1 MEIKSF
7 SRISKQA
14 KEAKLPTVEV
24 PNLLAMQID
33 SFNGFLQKDIH
44 PQKRINFGLQEVLTS
59 TFPLE
64 DQKGIFFLEFI
75 DYIVIKEKYSTDE
88 CIERNLSY
96 QAPVKAR
103 MRLTI
108 YDEDI
113 LKESGE
119 KIVKNTIEQDVF
131 LGEIPLIT
139 RKGTFVI
146 NGAERVIIS
155 QLHRSPGIF
164 YSETKHPNGKLLYSA
179 KLIPQNGSWLEFNM
193 DSYDAMFV
201 LIDKRRKL
209 PASVLLRA
217 IGLSTNSDLRDHF
230 YKREDIPVK
239 DSKGRFLFSD
249 HINKETGEII
259 IEAASEIGEEAYE
272 ILLESGIKKVTVITE
287 KSEIT
292 LKILE
297 HTIDK
302 DQTTNQEEALKK
314 IYTLIRP
321 GEEPSY
327 EIALELF
334 KRMFFNERRYN
345 LGEVGR
351 YKLNKRLNL
360 NIGNSIHIL
369 TKEDFIAIIEQLI
382 AVYKDEDTVD
392 DIDHLANRRIRTV
405 GELLAEQY
413 NIGISRVARTAIE
426 RMSIANSDEVTIHD
440 LINSNALIAVV
451 QSFFLT
457 GQLSQFMEQIN
468 PLSAITHKRRLSAL
482 GPGGLTRDRAGFE
495 VRDVHYSHYGRIC
508 PIETPEGPNIGL
520 ISSPAMYAKINR
532 LGFLETP
539 YIKIVNSKITQEIDY
554 LDSHEEEKY
563 TIAQSNVNYD
573 KDLKITDKLVLA
585 RYKGEFLQVKPEEV
599 QYMDVSPQQ
608 IVSVSASIIPFL
620 EHDDANRALMG
631 SNMQRQAVPL
641 ITPEV
646 PIVGT
651 GMEKTIAEDSGVVA
665 VAPYEGTV
673 THVTSSYIDIER
685 INPDE
690 DVLDLGLKN
699 RIYLKKFGR
708 SNQDTAIN
716 QRPTV
721 KKGDYVKENDI
732 ISDGPAISQG
742 RLSLGRNMLVAFMPW
757 YGYNFEDAI
766 ILSEKVA
773 REDILTSIYI
783 EEHEVLVRNMKNGKE
798 ELAYDIPNVP
808 TKSLR
813 NLDKT
818 GIIRVGSVV
827 KSGDIIVGKITP
839 KNVDID
845 PSPEENLM
853 RALFG
858 DRAGDFTNSS
868 LKAKPGMEG
877 VVIDVKVFSRLEGV
891 EEFEEQTRKQEELKR
906 IKKEHAE
913 RQNRIEKYLKNQ
925 LSKLLIG
932 EIAKNIVDSK
942 TNMFFI
948 PSDKKITNNDLKK
961 INFKRLNL
969 EYELVKSN
977 NKNQEIYY
985 EIIQKVNTA
994 QEESTNIFKKLQERL
1009 KHGDELPY
1017 GVRKMVKVYIAKKRK
1032 IQVGDK
1038 MAGRHGNKGVISRI
1052 CSIEDMPFMEDGES
1066 VDIILNPLG
1075 VPSRMN
1081 IGQIMETH
1089 LGIAAKIL
1097 GYNSETPVFDGAN
1110 LEDIIIEMKKAKLPP
1125 DGKQTLYDGKTG
1137 FPFKEKVTIGIMY
1150 MLKLNHLVADKMH
1163 SRSTGPYSL
1172 ITQQP
1177 LGGKAQHGGQR
1188 LGEMEVWALEAYG
1201 ASRLLEEM
1209 LTIKS
1214 DDVDGRTNAF
1224 KAITS
1229 GLNPPKPGIPESFN
1243 VLVSELKSLCFNI
1256 EFLQEKES
1264 LMEVQK

>member
-1 MEIKSF
+1 
-7 SRISKQA
+7 
-14 KEAKLPTVEV
+14 
-24 PNLLAMQID
+24 
-33 SFNGFLQKDIH
+33 
-44 PQKRINFGLQEVLTS
+44 
-59 TFPLE
+59 
-64 DQKGIFFLEFI
+64 
-75 DYIVIKEKYSTDE
+75 
-88 CIERNLSY
+88 
-96 QAPVKAR
+96 
-103 MRLTI
+103 
-108 YDEDI
+108 
-113 LKESGE
+113 
-119 KIVKNTIEQDVF
+119 
-131 LGEIPLIT
+131 
-139 RKGTFVI
+139 
-146 NGAERVIIS
+146 
-155 QLHRSPGIF
+155 
-164 YSETKHPNGKLLYSA
+164 
-179 KLIPQNGSWLEFNM
+179 
-193 DSYDAMFV
+193 
-201 LIDKRRKL
+201 
-209 PASVLLRA
+209 
-217 IGLSTNSDLRDHF
+217 
-230 YKREDIPVK
+230 
-239 DSKGRFLFSD
+239 
-249 HINKETGEII
+249 
-259 IEAASEIGEEAYE
+259 
-272 ILLESGIKKVTVITE
+272 
-287 KSEIT
+287 
-292 LKILE
+292 
-297 HTIDK
+297 
-302 DQTTNQEEALKK
+302 
-314 IYTLIRP
+314 
-321 GEEPSY
+321 
-327 EIALELF
+327 
-334 KRMFFNERRYN
+334 
-345 LGEVGR
+345 
-351 YKLNKRLNL
+351 
-360 NIGNSIHIL
+360 
-369 TKEDFIAIIEQLI
+369 
-382 AVYKDEDTVD
+382 
-392 DIDHLANRRIRTV
+392 
-405 GELLAEQY
+405 
-413 NIGISRVARTAIE
+413 
-426 RMSIANSDEVTIHD
+426 
-440 LINSNALIAVV
+440 
-451 QSFFLT
+451 
-457 GQLSQFMEQIN
+457 
-468 PLSAITHKRRLSAL
+468 
-482 GPGGLTRDRAGFE
+482 
-495 VRDVHYSHYGRIC
+495 
-508 PIETPEGPNIGL
+508 
-520 ISSPAMYAKINR
+520 
-532 LGFLETP
+532 
-539 YIKIVNSKITQEIDY
+539 
-554 LDSHEEEKY
+554 
-563 TIAQSNVNYD
+563 
-573 KDLKITDKLVLA
+573 
-585 RYKGEFLQVKPEEV
+585 
-599 QYMDVSPQQ
+599 
-608 IVSVSASIIPFL
+608 
-620 EHDDANRALMG
+620 MG

-641 ITPEV
+641 ISPEV

-742 RLSLGRNMLVAFMPW
+742 RLSLGRNMMVAFMPW

-969 EYELVKSN
+969 EYELVKNN

-985 EIIQKVNTA
+985 KIIQKVNTA

-1089 LGIAAKIL
+1089 LGIAAKI
-1097 GYNSETPVFDGAN
+1097 
-1110 LEDIIIEMKKAKLPP
+1110 
-1125 DGKQTLYDGKTG
+1125 
-1137 FPFKEKVTIGIMY
+1137 
-1150 MLKLNHLVADKMH
+1150 
-1163 SRSTGPYSL
+1163 
-1172 ITQQP
+1172 
-1177 LGGKAQHGGQR
+1177 
-1188 LGEMEVWALEAYG
+1188 
-1201 ASRLLEEM
+1201 
-1209 LTIKS
+1209 
-1214 DDVDGRTNAF
+1214 
-1224 KAITS
+1224 
-1229 GLNPPKPGIPESFN
+1229 
-1243 VLVSELKSLCFNI
+1243 
-1256 EFLQEKES
+1256 
-1264 LMEVQK
+1264 

>member
-1 MEIKSF
+1 MKIKSY
-7 SRISKQA
+7 SRIRKKAESA
-14 KEAKLPTVEV
+14 GLPDVQI
-24 PNLLAMQID
+24 PNLLAMQVD
-33 SFNGFLQKDIH
+33 SYDDFLQKDVH
-44 PQKRINFGLQEVLTS
+44 PRKRADFGLQAVLTS
-59 TFPLE
+59 IFPLE
-64 DQKGIFFLEFI
+64 DQKGIYHLEFI
-75 DYIVIKEKYSTDE
+75 DYIVLKEKYSTNE

-103 MRLTI
+103 MRLII
-108 YDEDI
+108 YDEEI
-113 LKESGE
+113 LKDTGE
-119 KIVKNTIEQDVF
+119 KRVKSTIEQDVF
-131 LGEIPLIT
+131 LGEVPLVT
-139 RKGTFVI
+139 NQGTFII

-164 YSETKHPNGKLLYSA
+164 YSEAKHASGKTLYSA
-179 KLIPQNGSWLEFNM
+179 KLIPYTGSWLEFNM

-209 PASVLLRA
+209 PASILLRA
-217 IGLSTNSDLRDHF
+217 IGLSTNDDLRNYF
-230 YKREDIPVK
+230 YQSEDIKVADAK
-239 DSKGRFLFSD
+239 ERFFASD
-249 HINKETGEII
+249 IMDKETGEIVFD
-259 IEAASEIGEEAYE
+259 AGSEIDEEVIEKLTEA
-272 ILLESGIKKVTVITE
+272 GIKKITVIKPE
-287 KSEIT
+287 SEIT
-292 LKILE
+292 RKILE
-297 HTIDK
+297 QTIAK

-321 GEEPSY
+321 GEEPTF
-327 EIALELF
+327 EAALELF
-334 KRMFFNERRYN
+334 NRMFFNERRYN
-345 LGEVGR
+345 LGKVGR
-351 YKLNKRLNL
+351 HKLNTRLGL
-360 NIGNSIHIL
+360 DIDPSIHIL
-369 TKEDFIAIIEQLI
+369 TKEDFIAIIEKLI
-382 AVYKDEDTVD
+382 AVYRDEDTID
-392 DIDHLANRRIRTV
+392 DIDHLANRRVRTV
-405 GELLAEQY
+405 GELLEEQF
-413 NIGISRVARTAIE
+413 NIGLSRVARTCVE
-426 RMSIANSDEVTIHD
+426 RMSIANADEVTIHD

-451 QSFFLT
+451 QAFFLT
-457 GQLSQFMEQIN
+457 GQLSQFMEQTN
-468 PLSAITHKRRLSAL
+468 PLTAVTHKRRLSAL
-482 GPGGLTRDRAGFE
+482 GPGGLTRERAGFE

-520 ISSPAMYAKINR
+520 ISSPAMFSKVNE

-539 YIKIVNSKITQEIDY
+539 YIKVKDGKITKEVEY
-554 LDSHEEEKY
+554 LDSFQEESSI
-563 TIAQSNVNYD
+563 IAQANINYD
-573 KDLKITDKLVLA
+573 EKMKITDKFVFA
-585 RYKGEFLQVKPEEV
+585 RRRGEFEQVQPESV

-608 IVSVSASIIPFL
+608 IVSVSAAMIPFL

-641 ITPEV
+641 ISPEV
-646 PIVGT
+646 PMVGT
-651 GMEKTIAEDSGVVA
+651 GMEGIIAADSGVVA
-665 VAPYEGTV
+665 VAPYDGKV
-673 THVTSSYIDIER
+673 TKVTSSYIDIKR
-685 INPDE
+685 KNPD
-690 DVLDLGLKN
+690 DSILDMGTQN
-699 RIYLKKFGR
+699 RVYLKKFER
-708 SNQDTAIN
+708 SNQDTCVS

-721 KKGDYVKENDI
+721 KKGDKIKKGDLL
-732 ISDGPAISQG
+732 SDGPSINEG
-742 RLSLGRNMLVAFMPW
+742 RLALGRNMLVAFMPW
-757 YGYNFEDAI
+757 YGYNYEDAI
-766 ILSEKVA
+766 ILSENVA
-773 REDILTSIYI
+773 REDMLTSVYI

-827 KSGDIIVGKITP
+827 KAGDIIVGKITP

-877 VVIDVKVFSRLEGV
+877 VVIDVKVFSRLEGID
-891 EEFEEQTRKQEELKR
+891 EIEEQERKQEELNRIKQERADRRKR
-906 IKKEHAE
+906 IEE
-913 RQNRIEKYLKNQ
+913 FLKN
-925 LSKLLIG
+925 KFEKILLG
-932 EIAKNIVDSK
+932 QVAKNIVDEK

-948 PSDKKITNNDLKK
+948 PSGKKITQADLKK

-969 EYELVKSN
+969 DYDLIDDFEL
-977 NKNQEIYY
+977 NQEIYNN
-985 EIIQKVNTA
+985 IILKTKLA
-994 QEESTNIFKKLQERL
+994 EEESTNIYKKAQERL

-1032 IQVGDK
+1032 IAVGDK

-1052 CSIEDMPFMEDGES
+1052 SPIEDMPFMENGEP

-1089 LGIAAKIL
+1089 LGMAAKIL
-1097 GYNSETPVFDGAN
+1097 GLNVETPVFDGAT
-1110 LEDIIIEMKKAKLPP
+1110 LADIASEMKKAKLPL
-1125 DGKQTLYDGKTG
+1125 DGKQVLYDGKTG
-1137 FPFKEKVTIGIMY
+1137 EPFKNRVTVGVMY

-1163 SRSTGPYSL
+1163 ARSTGPYSL

-1209 LTIKS
+1209 LTVKS

-1229 GLNPPKPGIPESFN
+1229 GQNPPKPGIPESFN
-1243 VLVSELKSLCFNI
+1243 VLVSELKSLCFDI
-1256 EFLQEKES
+1256 EFLANKE
-1264 LMEVQK
+1264 

>member
-1 MEIKSF
+1 MEIKSY
-7 SRISKQA
+7 SRIRKKAKQSG
-14 KEAKLPTVEV
+14 LPSVKV
-24 PNLLAMQID
+24 PNLLSMQID
-33 SFNGFLQKDIH
+33 SYNYFLQKDIH
-44 PQKRINFGLQEVLTS
+44 PQKRKDTGLQAILNS
-59 TFPLE
+59 IFPLE
-64 DQKGIFFLEFI
+64 DQKGIYHLDFI
-75 DYIVIKEKYSTDE
+75 DYIVLKEKYTTDE

-96 QAPVKAR
+96 QAPIKAR
-103 MRLTI
+103 MRLII
-108 YDEDI
+108 YDEEI
-113 LKESGE
+113 LKEIGE
-119 KIVKNTIEQDVF
+119 RRVKNTIEQDVF
-131 LGEIPLIT
+131 FGEIPLVT
-139 RKGTFVI
+139 NRGTFII

-164 YSETKHPNGKLLYSA
+164 YSETKHPSGKILYSA
-179 KLIPQNGSWLEFNM
+179 KLIPYNGSWLEFTM

-209 PASVLLRA
+209 PITVLLRA
-217 IGLSTNSDLRDHF
+217 IGLSTNDDLRNYF
-230 YKREDIPVK
+230 YEKENLKVS
-239 DSKGRFLFSD
+239 DSSGRFLFSD
-249 HINKETGEII
+249 VYNTETGEII
-259 IEAASEIGEEAYE
+259 YEAATEIGKEEIEAMTEG
-272 ILLESGIKKVTVITE
+272 GIKKVTIIKE
-287 KSEIT
+287 ISEIT
-292 LKILE
+292 RKILE
-297 HTIDK
+297 QTIAK
-302 DQTTNQEEALKK
+302 DQTTNQEQALKK

-327 EIALELF
+327 DVALDLF
-334 KRMFFNERRYN
+334 NRMFFNARRYN
-345 LGEVGR
+345 LGKVGR
-351 YKLNKRLNL
+351 HKLNTRLGL
-360 NIGNSIHIL
+360 NIDPSIHIL
-369 TKEDFIAIIEQLI
+369 TKEDFIAIIDKLI

-392 DIDHLANRRIRTV
+392 DIDHLANRRVRTV
-405 GELLAEQY
+405 GELLGEQY
-413 NIGISRVARTAIE
+413 NIGLSRVARTAVE

-451 QSFFLT
+451 QAFFLT
-457 GQLSQFMEQIN
+457 GQLSQFMEQTN
-468 PLSAITHKRRLSAL
+468 PLTAITHKRRLSAL
-482 GPGGLTRDRAGFE
+482 GPGGLTRERAGFE

-520 ISSPAMYAKINR
+520 ISSPAMFARVNE

-539 YIKIVNSKITQEIDY
+539 YIKIENGKITSTVEY
-554 LDSHEEEKY
+554 LDAFDEEKHI
-563 TIAQSNVNYD
+563 IAQANVIYD
-573 KDLKITDKLVLA
+573 ENLKITDKLVFA

-608 IVSVSASIIPFL
+608 IVSASASLIPFL

-641 ITPEV
+641 ISPEV
-646 PIVGT
+646 PIIGT
-651 GMEKTIAEDSGVVA
+651 GMEKIVAADSGA
-665 VAPYEGTV
+665 AAIAPYDGVV
-673 THVTSSYIDIER
+673 TKATSSYIDIER
-685 INPDE
+685 ENPD
-690 DVLDLGLKN
+690 DSVLDLGTSS
-699 RIYLKKFGR
+699 RIYLKKFAR
-708 SNQDTAIN
+708 SNQDTSIN
-716 QRPTV
+716 QRPKVRIGDKV
-721 KKGDYVKENDI
+721 KKGEI
-732 ISDGPAISQG
+732 ISDGPAITED
-742 RLSLGRNMLVAFMPW
+742 RLALGRNMLVALMPW
-757 YGYNFEDAI
+757 YGYNYEDAI

-818 GIIRVGSVV
+818 GIIRVGSIVT
-827 KSGDIIVGKITP
+827 SGDIIVGKITP

-877 VVIDVKVFSRLEGV
+877 VVIDVKVFSRLEDIN
-891 EEFEEQTRKQEELKR
+891 EFEEQERKQEVLNRIKQERTERRKR
-906 IKKEHAE
+906 IDEF
-913 RQNRIEKYLKNQ
+913 LKNRFEDA
-925 LSKLLIG
+925 LIG
-932 EIAKNIVDSK
+932 QIAKNIVDSK
-942 TNMFFI
+942 TNMFFV
-948 PSDKKITNNDLKK
+948 PSGKKITNNDLKK

-969 EYELVKSN
+969 DYDLVEDFR
-977 NKNQEIYY
+977 KNQQIYND
-985 EIIQKVNTA
+985 IILKIKNASDESDNIYKKV
-994 QEESTNIFKKLQERL
+994 QERL

-1032 IQVGDK
+1032 IAVGDK

-1052 CSIEDMPFMEDGES
+1052 SKIEDMPFMENGKS

-1089 LGIAAKIL
+1089 LGMAAKIL
-1097 GYNSETPVFDGAN
+1097 GYHIETPVFDGAT
-1110 LEDIIIEMKKAKLPP
+1110 LDDINKEMKKAKLPI
-1125 DGKQTLYDGKTG
+1125 DGKQVLYDGKIG
-1137 FPFKEKVTIGIMY
+1137 EPFKERVTVGIMY

-1229 GLNPPKPGIPESFN
+1229 GQNPPKPGIPESFN
-1243 VLVSELKSLCFNI
+1243 VLVSELKSLCFDV
-1256 EFLQEKES
+1256 EFLASKES
-1264 LMEVQK
+1264 

>member
-1 MEIKSF
+1 MS
-7 SRISKQA
+7 
-14 KEAKLPTVEV
+14 L
-24 PNLLAMQID
+24 
-33 SFNGFLQKDIH
+33 
-44 PQKRINFGLQEVLTS
+44 
-59 TFPLE
+59 
-64 DQKGIFFLEFI
+64 
-75 DYIVIKEKYSTDE
+75 KEKYSTDE

-96 QAPVKAR
+96 QAPIKAR
-103 MRLTI
+103 MRLI
-108 YDEDI
+108 IFDEDI

-119 KIVKNTIEQDVF
+119 KRVKSTIEQDVF
-131 LGEIPLIT
+131 LGEIPLVT
-139 RKGTFVI
+139 DRGTFVI

-164 YSETKHPNGKLLYSA
+164 FSENQHPNGKLLHSA
-179 KLIPQNGSWLEFNM
+179 KLIPDNGSWLEFTM

-209 PASVLLRA
+209 PATVLLRA
-217 IGLSTNSDLRDHF
+217 VGLSTNNDLREHF
-230 YKREDIPVK
+230 Y
-239 DSKGRFLFSD
+239 
-249 HINKETGEII
+249 NKETIKTKDAEERFTFCDIVDPDTGVVLL
-259 IEAASEIGEEAYE
+259 EAGAEIGKEEIETIITA
-272 ILLESGIKKVTVITE
+272 GIKKIDIIAQD
-287 KSEIT
+287 SEIT
-292 LKILE
+292 RKILE
-297 HTIDK
+297 HTIGK

-321 GEEPSY
+321 GEEPTY
-327 EIALELF
+327 EIAEELF
-334 KRMFFNERRYN
+334 NRMFFNERRYN

-351 YKLNKRLNL
+351 HKLNSRLKL
-360 NIGNSIHIL
+360 KIDRSVHIL
-369 TKEDFIAIIEQLI
+369 TKEDLVAIIETLI
-382 AVYKDEDTVD
+382 AVYKDEDHID
-392 DIDHLANRRIRTV
+392 DIDHLANRRVRTV
-405 GELLAEQY
+405 GELLSEQY
-413 NIGISRVARTAIE
+413 NIGLSRVARTAVE

-482 GPGGLTRDRAGFE
+482 GPGGLTRERAGFE
-495 VRDVHYSHYGRIC
+495 VRDVHYSHYGRVC

-520 ISSPAMYAKINR
+520 ISSPAMYARVNE

-539 YIKIVNSKITQEIDY
+539 YIKVEDGKITDQVDY
-554 LDSHEEEKY
+554 LDPYDEENY

-573 KDLKITDKLVLA
+573 KDLNMTDKLVLA
-585 RYKGEFLQVKPEEV
+585 RNKGEFIQVEPIDV

-608 IVSVSASIIPFL
+608 IVSVSASLIPFL

-641 ITPEV
+641 IQPEV
-646 PIVGT
+646 PLIGT
-651 GMEKTIAEDSGVVA
+651 GMEKIVAEDSGA
-665 VAPYEGTV
+665 VALAHYDGV
-673 THVTSSYIDIER
+673 IKKATSSYIDIEKT
-685 INPDE
+685 NPDE
-690 DVLDLGLKN
+690 DILDIGINN
-699 RIYLKKFGR
+699 RIYLKKFMK
-708 SNQDTAIN
+708 SNQETSIN

-721 KKGDYVKENDI
+721 KVGDKVNKGDI
-732 ISDGPAISQG
+732 ISDGPAISEG
-742 RLSLGRNMLVAFMPW
+742 RLALGRNMVVAFMPW

-773 REDILTSIYI
+773 REDMLTSIYI

-827 KSGDIIVGKITP
+827 KAGDIIVGKITP

-868 LKAKPGMEG
+868 LKSKPGMEG
-877 VVIDVKVFSRLEGV
+877 VVIDVKVFSRMEDV
-891 EEFEEQTRKQEELKR
+891 EEFEEQDRRESSLKK
-906 IKKEHAE
+906 IKKEHLE
-913 RQNRIEKYLKNQ
+913 RLDRIEEYKKNK
-925 LSKLLIG
+925 LSEALLG
-932 EIAKNIVDSK
+932 QTSKNIVDSK
-942 TNMFFI
+942 TNMFYV
-948 PSDKKITNNDLKK
+948 PSNKKITKNDLKK
-961 INFKRLNL
+961 INFKKLNL
-969 EYELVKSN
+969 EYDLVEDTTT
-977 NKNQEIYY
+977 NQDIYY
-985 EIIQKVNTA
+985 NIIQKVKTA
-994 QEESTNIFKKLQERL
+994 QEQSTNIYKKIQERL

-1032 IQVGDK
+1032 VQVGDK

-1052 CSIEDMPFMEDGES
+1052 SPIEDMPFMENGET

-1089 LGIAAKIL
+1089 LGMAAKIL
-1097 GYNSETPVFDGAN
+1097 GFNVETPVFDGAT
-1110 LEDIIIEMKKAKLPP
+1110 LDDILAEMKKANLPK
-1125 DGKQTLYDGKTG
+1125 DGKQVLYDGKTG
-1137 FPFKEKVTIGIMY
+1137 QPFKERVTVGVMY

-1163 SRSTGPYSL
+1163 ARSTGPYSL

-1214 DDVDGRTNAF
+1214 DDVDGRTSAF

-1229 GLNPPKPGIPESFN
+1229 GQNPPKPGIPESFN
-1243 VLVSELKSLCFNI
+1243 VLVSELKSLCFDV
-1256 EFLQEKES
+1256 EFLVDKES
-1264 LMEVQK
+1264 